1 METRGMIFTEL
12 KELTLP
18 AVEKAVRKETVL
30 YEGLESKDTSN
41 II

>member
-1 METRGMIFTEL
+1 MIFTEL